1 MGAYQNRSLKYRRQR
16 MFAHAMMIVTAIW
29 LIKTCDSMTS
39 MASLGIAAA
48 VMGLTTL
55 PMIRNRPRNIHLL
68 LGCVA
73 AFAAFASIA
82 DLSGMVLNLL
92 GRDATLTGRTDI
104 WKAVLSFHTNPL
116 IGTGYES
123 FWMGGRIDRVATI
136 LGYKGISE
144 AHNGY
149 LQMYLDMGWIGL
161 AFLVGVIASGYRHAV
176 EGLAADSHSCSVRL
190 ALITAGLVA
199 SMTEAGFAA
208 MTPIWF
214 VFLLANTHVPR
225 MGMVQEV
232 TEYQIPPF
240 QQRGDTP
247 RQIRILG

>member
-1 MGAYQNRSLKYRRQR
+1 
-16 MFAHAMMIVTAIW
+16 MFAHGMMIVTAVW

-39 MASLGIAAA
+39 MASLGIAAT
-48 VMGLTTL
+48 VMGLTML

-73 AFAAFASIA
+73 AFAALASIA
-82 DLSGMVLNLL
+82 DLSAVVLNLL

-136 LGYKGISE
+136 LGYKGIAE

-149 LQMYLDMGWIGL
+149 LQVYLDMGWIGL
-161 AFLVGVIASGYRHAV
+161 AFLAGVIASGYRHAV
-176 EGLAADSHSCSVRL
+176 EGLAMDSHAGSVRL

-214 VFLLANTHVPR
+214 VFLLANTHVPQLETVKEATASQR
-225 MGMVQEV
+225 
-232 TEYQIPPF
+232 PPF